1 LFRADVAFQ
10 KMGEQGVN
18 ALMAVNTK
26 SNQYQNIMR
35 QGFVTATQMAQMGLE
50 GFGRM
55 SADVFDI
62 IVRGVQDSEGAMKS
76 LAEAAQIAI
85 DKGRQAASFET
96 NGGGR
101 QHGGSFMVGGGGGT
115 DSQRVSFM
123 ATPGERVT
131 VETPNQQ
138 RASGSDGGGVV
149 KELRALRADLANV
162 VAKPIVG
169 AVSRGQL
176 AMAGMGRH

>member
-1 LFRADVAFQ
+1 
-10 KMGEQGVN
+10 
-18 ALMAVNTK
+18 
-26 SNQYQNIMR
+26 
-35 QGFVTATQMAQMGLE
+35 
-50 GFGRM
+50 
-55 SADVFDI
+55 
-62 IVRGVQDSEGAMKS
+62 VQDSEGAMKS

-96 NGGGR
+96 NGSGR

-138 RASGSDGGGVV
+138 RASGSDGGNVV